1 MNFNSLGLA
10 PKILSNLKTLNY
22 NAMTPIQAK
31 SLPLILAG
39 HDIIGQAKTGSGKT
53 AAFGLGVLSNLI
65 DNVPGIQSL
74 ILCPTRELADQV
86 ASELRKLA
94 RSTHN
99 VKIITTCGGT
109 SESLQAKSLSKGA
122 HIVVGT
128 PGRVLKFLKTKRMQL
143 GYVNTFVLDE
153 ADKMLDMGF
162 SEDITEISSHL
173 PRKRQSLLFSATFPK
188 EILKL
193 SELILNNAK
202 TVKVDLAI
210 KKNLIKEIF
219 YLVEDHDHKIKYL
232 SKLLGK
238 YQPESTVIFCKTKI
252 ICDDVAHYLIQK
264 GISAI
269 AIHGDHE
276 QKRRTLA
283 LTKFSN
289 GSCLVLVATDVA
301 ARGLDIK
308 NLKAVINFD
317 LTSDIKGYI
326 HRIGRTGRQENA
338 GLALSFYVE
347 QETYKLDAL
356 EKHQDTELI
365 RHKAS
370 HLKGTKPFKLKPK
383 NTTLYISGGRKDK
396 IRPGDIVGGIIGT
409 SKIDAQYIG
418 DINVLDT
425 FSYVAVDTR
434 YSDQV
439 IKALKNGKIKKRKYR
454 VGKA

>member
-1 MNFNSLGLA
+1 MNFKSLSLA
-10 PKILSNLKTLNY
+10 PTILSNLKTLGY
-22 NAMTPIQAK
+22 NSMTPIQAK
-31 SLPLILAG
+31 SLPLILEG
-39 HDIIGQAKTGSGKT
+39 NDIIGQAKTGSGKT
-53 AAFGLGVLSNLI
+53 AAFGLGVISNLI

-86 ASELRKLA
+86 SSELRKLA
-94 RSTHN
+94 RSTPN
-99 VKIITTCGGT
+99 VKIITTCGGI
-109 SESLQAKSLSKGA
+109 SESSQARSLSKGA

-128 PGRVLKFLKTKRMQL
+128 PGRVLKFLKTDKMQL
-143 GYVNTFVLDE
+143 DYVNTFVLDE

-162 SEDITEISSHL
+162 SEDIELIGSYL

-188 EILKL
+188 EIQKL
-193 SELILNNAK
+193 SQLILTNAK

-219 YLVEDHDHKIKYL
+219 YQVEDHSHKIKYL
-232 SKLLGK
+232 SRLLGK

-252 ICDDVAHYLIQK
+252 ICDEVAQYLIEK
-264 GISAI
+264 GVSAI
-269 AIHGDHE
+269 SIHGDHE

-338 GLALSFYVE
+338 GLALSFFVE
-347 QETYKLDAL
+347 KETYKLEAI
-356 EKHQDTELI
+356 EKHQDTKLTVHEVN
-365 RHKAS
+365 
-370 HLKGTKPFKLKPK
+370 HLKGSKPFKLKPK
-383 NTTLYISGGRKDK
+383 YTTLYISGGRKDK

-409 SKIDAQYIG
+409 SKIEAQYIG
-418 DINVLDT
+418 DINILDT
-425 FSYVAVDTR
+425 FSYVAIDTL
-434 YSDQV
+434 YSEQV
-439 IKALKNGKIKKRKYR
+439 ITALKNGKIKKRKYR

>member
-94 RSTHN
+94 RSTPN
-99 VKIITTCGGT
+99 VKIVTTCGGT

-326 HRIGRTGRQENA
+326 HR
-338 GLALSFYVE
+338 
-347 QETYKLDAL
+347 
-356 EKHQDTELI
+356 
-365 RHKAS
+365 
-370 HLKGTKPFKLKPK
+370 
-383 NTTLYISGGRKDK
+383 
-396 IRPGDIVGGIIGT
+396 
-409 SKIDAQYIG
+409 
-418 DINVLDT
+418 
-425 FSYVAVDTR
+425 
-434 YSDQV
+434 
-439 IKALKNGKIKKRKYR
+439 
-454 VGKA
+454 